1 MLLKDENLSLNPITH
16 TEAGS
21 SGKCLQPQHQERR
34 EMGMGVPGVQWP
46 ASLAKM
52 MRSRFSKRAITENKV
67 RCGRERHPTLT
78 SGFYTHE

>member
-1 MLLKDENLSLNPITH
+1 MLLKDENLSLNPIPH

-21 SGKCLQPQHQERR
+21 SGKCLQSQHQERR

-52 MRSRFSKRAITENKV
+52 MRSRFSKREPSQKTK
-67 RCGRERHPTLT
+67 
-78 SGFYTHE
+78 